1 MGWRLV
7 KKKKIGRFAFSS
19 SSPLSPLYPAE
30 EWLLAWL
37 TNSFCK
43 YFLYEQALQTG
54 WNKICF
60 LSVQGNDSHIILIF
74 TKCVFL
80 TIICLF
86 HVRSSTKRLPP
97 ATSLGTH
104 YQHGVPVQG
113 FLNCCVCLS
122 VKIHIVYW
130 QKAKRH
136 SFLIT
141 K

>member
-7 KKKKIGRFAFSS
+7 KKNKIGRFAFSS

-30 EWLLAWL
+30 EWLLARL

-54 WNKICF
+54 WNKIPPSSQKQNKTCF
-60 LSVQGNDSHIILIF
+60 FLPVQGNDSDIILMF

-86 HVRSSTKRLPP
+86 HGRSSTKRLPP

-113 FLNCCVCLS
+113 FLNCCVCFVS
-122 VKIHIVYW
+122 
-130 QKAKRH
+130 
-136 SFLIT
+136 
-141 K
+141 